1 MVPERIFLVV
11 KNKKNLHK
19 EEEARRRE
27 EEEKQRKEEEE
38 RQKLENSKVLI
49 QFHVISILPF

>member
-1 MVPERIFLVV
+1 MLA

>member
-1 MVPERIFLVV
+1 MVV